1 MITETKLFD
10 AADTPRAIKRSGW
23 LKAGS
28 ILGRVALF
36 LISVFIFIFSLM
48 VMKTGAGPLAP
59 WIRSSLSVDSPA
71 SALGFGWLSAN
82 IALSGSPVAAT
93 ALTFLDAGVL
103 SVAETFAMIAG
114 SRLGAAM
121 LVLVVGFIYVLR
133 GKQRDLSLNVGLL
146 SLLVTQTIYPPV
158 LALGFLIIS
167 NGWLHSWQVTATH
180 EAQSPFQLFF
190 DPAINGLHSI
200 LPEWAMLP
208 LGFFLV
214 LFSLW
219 LFDRTIP
226 SIQLKES
233 GAGMV
238 QHLLYRPVVTFLIGA
253 VITVITMSVSVSL
266 GLLVPLSIR
275 GYVRRENLI
284 PYILGANITTFIDTL
299 IAAVLLANPT
309 AVTLVLIQMVSVG
322 IVSLVILVT
331 SYRFYQHFVEQVA
344 ELIGRSRRN
353 LVAYVTVIIVVPFLL
368 VIFG

>member
-1 MITETKLFD
+1 MFD
-10 AADTPRAIKRSGW
+10 AAETLDATKRSGW
-23 LKAGS
+23 SKAWN
-28 ILGRVALF
+28 ILGRIALF
-36 LISVFIFIFSLM
+36 LISITIFVFSLM

-93 ALTFLDAGVL
+93 ALTFLDAEVL
-103 SVAETFAMIAG
+103 SITETFAMIAG

-121 LVLVVGFIYVLR
+121 LVLLVGLVYVLR

-158 LALGFLIIS
+158 LFLGFFIIS
-167 NGWLHSWQVTATH
+167 NGWLQSWQVNATH
-180 EAQSPFQLFF
+180 EVQSPFQLFF
-190 DPAINGLHSI
+190 DPLIIGLQRA

-208 LGFFLV
+208 IGFLLV

-226 SIQLKES
+226 SFHLKES

-253 VITVITMSVSVSL
+253 AITILTMSVSVSL
-266 GLLVPLSIR
+266 GLLVPLSVR

-299 IAAVLLANPT
+299 IAAALLGNPN
-309 AVTLVLIQMVSVG
+309 AVTVVLIQMVSVG
-322 IVSLVILVT
+322 IISLVILVT
-331 SYRFYQHFVEQVA
+331 SYRYYQRFVERMA
-344 ELIGRSRRN
+344 EMIGRSPIN
-353 LVAYVTVIIVVPFLL
+353 LVAYVTVIVVFPFLL

>member
-1 MITETKLFD
+1 MIEGTETPSS
-10 AADTPRAIKRSGW
+10 AGRSAW
-23 LKAGS
+23 SKAGS
-28 ILGRVALF
+28 ILGRMALF
-36 LISVFIFIFSLM
+36 LISIFVFVFSLM
-48 VMKTGAGPLAP
+48 IMKTGAGPLAP

-82 IALSGSPVAAT
+82 LALSGSPVAAT

-103 SVAETFAMIAG
+103 SMAETFAMIAG

-121 LVLVVGFIYVLR
+121 LVLVVGLIYVIR

-158 LALGFLIIS
+158 LVLGFLILS
-167 NGWLHSWQVTATH
+167 NGWMQSWQVTATH
-180 EAQSPFQLFF
+180 EVQSPFQMFF
-190 DPAINGLHSI
+190 DPVINGLQSI

-219 LFDRTIP
+219 LFDRIIP
-226 SIQLKES
+226 SIHLKES

-253 VITVITMSVSVSL
+253 AITIVTMSVSVSL

-299 IAAVLLANPT
+299 IAAALLANPA
-309 AVTLVLIQMVSVG
+309 AVTVVLIQMVSVS

-331 SYRFYQHFVEQVA
+331 SYRFYQHIIEQAA
-344 ELIGRSRRN
+344 ELIGRSHKN
-353 LVAYVTVIIVVPFLL
+353 LVAYVTMIIIIPFLL